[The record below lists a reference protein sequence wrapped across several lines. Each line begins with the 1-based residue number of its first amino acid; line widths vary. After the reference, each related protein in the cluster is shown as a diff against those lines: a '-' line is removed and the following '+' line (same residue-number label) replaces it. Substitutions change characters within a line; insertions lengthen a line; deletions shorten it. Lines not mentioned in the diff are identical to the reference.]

1 MDHTPKEVAAL
12 FKHST
17 DAQILTPRED
27 LVNATIG
34 ILRTRNVVMLRA
46 PPQAGKSTLA
56 QLISQKIFM
65 QHPDLEP
72 ISFHWS
78 ARRAETP
85 NKPSYIEV
93 LEEKYRKSV
102 IANDAVRAKLGL
114 HLETGTPRKPVY
126 IIDDAHYTYSEDEM
140 WEDQF
145 KDGVRDKNDHFLLV
159 CVYGAAS
166 GLHTWGPVTSQSAR
180 IPAASR
186 IELLSQPPHHL
197 QIRMNQQ
204 EHSEVIK
211 RWATNTKVECDQSV
225 YTFLWYETQG
235 HAGVLKIMLEFIKSK
250 APTVFAYHGES
261 IISYDAAQCRMILGE
276 DFLPALVHGARG
288 YWHKQ
293 AMADYI
299 EAHEG
304 KMQADPKFS
313 WLSITDINDALFAA
327 ATQLNGAWISDY
339 DSTKNKAGSSAL
351 KLLAAHRLGL
361 LHSVKHEDWTQYI
374 FASRFHQRAALAY
387 LKPPTQGITSLL
399 ATTIDALRLFS
410 PSALTSRTERR
421 NHEWVIPEATFHAE
435 MYRCLQRILP
445 GYFIAIEWQQDQTG
459 RVDIY
464 LPRDRL
470 GIELLQNETLNEI
483 VEHVGRFDETL
494 CGKYWKWKIIDDYLV
509 INFCS
514 SSKYKDMPEAN
525 PNMFSKLI
533 HVIYDQQE
541 QTLTVYGAD
550 HQPKCSPIILS
561 EEDHSSSMKGGDY
574 AAR

>member
-56 QLISQKIFM
+56 QLISRKIFM
-65 QHPDLEP
+65 KHPDLEP
-72 ISFHWS
+72 ISFYWS

-85 NKPSYIEV
+85 NKPSYTEV

-114 HLETGTPRKPVY
+114 YLETGTPRKPVY
-126 IIDDAHYTYSEDEM
+126 IIDDAHQTYSEDEM

-145 KDGVRDKNDHFLLV
+145 KDGVQDKNDHFLLV
-159 CVYGAAS
+159 C
-166 GLHTWGPVTSQSAR
+166 
-180 IPAASR
+180 
-186 IELLSQPPHHL
+186 
-197 QIRMNQQ
+197 
-204 EHSEVIK
+204 
-211 RWATNTKVECDQSV
+211 
-225 YTFLWYETQG
+225 
-235 HAGVLKIMLEFIKSK
+235 
-250 APTVFAYHGES
+250 FAYHGES

-533 HVIYDQQE
+533 QVIYDQQE
-541 QTLTVYGAD
+541 QTLTVYGTD

-561 EEDHSSSMKGGDY
+561 EEDHTSSIKGGDY
-574 AAR
+574 PAR